1 MTSIGK
7 TALRVLV
14 AGLCL
19 ALAACTESDPAGE
32 AGLTPRTFTAR
43 VEDNSTRLQL
53 EPTGFLFWNTGDRV
67 SVFSS
72 AVNERYAFVGNE
84 GDHIAT
90 FSKEDQTVS
99 GGGFGRCYA
108 VYPYNQALQC
118 T

>member
-7 TALRVLV
+7 AALRVLL
-14 AGLCL
+14 ACFCL
-19 ALAACTESDPAGE
+19 AFAACTKTEPADENGM
-32 AGLTPRTFTAR
+32 TPLSFTAR
-43 VEDNSTRLQL
+43 VEDNSTRLQM
-53 EPTGFLFWNTGDRV
+53 EPTGFLFWNAGDRV

-72 AVNERYAFVGNE
+72 AVNEKYAFAGNE

-108 VYPYNQALQC
+108 VYPYNQAL
-118 T
+118 